1 MDRKGPLLGLDLG
14 MEPAMRR
21 VRIAFAVAGVACL
34 AGGCAHSPRQVTM
47 DVEQPEIS
55 PALTL
60 GAGDALGWRIYQQD
74 VFLAMRDGYSR
85 GIYQPAL
92 FPEMRVVEVPVE

>member
-1 MDRKGPLLGLDLG
+1 
-14 MEPAMRR
+14 MRR
-21 VRIAFAVAGVACL
+21 FKTAFALISLTCL

-74 VFLAMRDGYSR
+74 VYLAMRDGYSR
-85 GIYQPAL
+85 GMYQPQI
-92 FPEMRVVEVPVE
+92 FPDMRVVEVPVD